1 MPATHEPSYLV
12 PEAVVAF
19 DEGAR
24 QAVYDVIALR
34 RDVRQ
39 FEPGRALDRAVLRRI
54 LEAAHLAPSVGFSQP
69 WGFVVVRDEAQRARI
84 RESFLRCRQAEAARF
99 PAGRREQ
106 YLSYRLEGILEAS
119 LNVCVAV
126 DLRPR
131 GEAILGTIVQPEAV
145 RASACCAVQNL
156 WLAARAEGVGVGWV
170 SIVEP
175 AVLRAELRLPPG
187 VEPVAYLC
195 LGHPVAFRR
204 RPMLE
209 ESGWRERRALDEVV
223 HEHGIWRD
231 REDAAT
237 PAAGRAGEAPRS
249 SLRTTAIPPLDAV
262 AMEASRAHQAT
273 LGLPAGSLGRIE
285 QLAAWWAGVRGEL
298 PLPLPAP
305 GLAVFCADH
314 GVVAEGVSA
323 HPSSATTARLADVM
337 AGGAAVSALAARH
350 GVRLVAVDVGLAGE
364 LSALPCAPVV
374 PLVSRVVRR
383 GTGNLRREPAMT
395 RDEAARAMEAGA
407 ETARALAA
415 EGVTLAGI
423 GDIGIGNT
431 TAATA
436 ILCALTGAPPA
447 SLAGPGAGLDAEGVA
462 RKAGVVADALALH
475 APDPADP
482 LDVLAK
488 VGGLEIAAMAGF
500 ALEAARLRVGVV
512 VDGLTACAAALCAL
526 RTAPTLRPWLLA
538 AHRAAEPAA
547 ALALT
552 ELGLEPLFDL
562 GLGVGEGIGAV
573 LGLHLVGA
581 CVSTLSGLDPRREL
595 ARSAGAHGVVVSV
608 SASGAGSL

>member
-34 RDVRQ
+34 RDVRH

-54 LEAAHLAPSVGFSQP
+54 LEAAHMAPSVGFSQP

-99 PAGRREQ
+99 PEGRREQ

-187 VEPVAYLC
+187 VEPIAYLC

-209 ESGWRERRALDEVV
+209 ESGWRERRAVDEVV
-223 HEHGIWRD
+223 HEHGIWQD

-237 PAAGRAGEAPRS
+237 PAAGRASEPPRS
-249 SLRTTAIPPLDAV
+249 SLRTTAIPPLDAA
-262 AMEASRAHQAT
+262 AMGASRAHQAT
-273 LGLPAGSLGRIE
+273 LGLPAGSLGRLE

-323 HPSSATTARLADVM
+323 HPSAATTARLADVM

-350 GVRLVAVDVGLAGE
+350 GVRLVAVDVGLAGD

-374 PLVSRVVRR
+374 PLVPRVVRR

-415 EGVTLAGI
+415 EGVTLAGL
-423 GDIGIGNT
+423 GNLGIGNT

-462 RKAGVVADALALH
+462 RKAGVVAGALALH
-475 APDPADP
+475 APDPTDP

-512 VDGLTACAAALCAL
+512 VDGLTACAAALCAA
-526 RTAPTLRPWLLA
+526 RMAPTLRPWLLA

-562 GLGVGEGIGAV
+562 GLWAGEGIGAV

-581 CVSTLSGLDPRREL
+581 CVSTASGLDPRREL
-595 ARSAGAHGVVVSV
+595 ARGSGAHGVVPPGSV
-608 SASGAGSL
+608 SGAGSL

>member
-12 PEAVVAF
+12 PEAIVAF
-19 DEGAR
+19 EEGAR

-39 FEPGRALDRAVLRRI
+39 FEPGRALDGAVLRRV

-69 WGFVVVRDEAQRARI
+69 WGFVLVRDEAQRARI
-84 RESFLRCRQAEAARF
+84 RESFLRCREAEAARY
-99 PAGRREQ
+99 PAGRREK
-106 YLSYRLEGILEAS
+106 YLAYRLEGILEAS

-131 GEAILGTIVQPEAV
+131 AEAILGTIVQPEAV

-209 ESGWRERRALDEVV
+209 ESGWRERRPLDEVV
-223 HEHGIWRD
+223 HEHGIWQDRD
-231 REDAAT
+231 DACPPVAD
-237 PAAGRAGEAPRS
+237 PPSEPPRS
-249 SLRTTAIPPLDAV
+249 SLRPMVIPPLDAA
-262 AMEASRAHQAT
+262 AMTAAGAHRAT
-273 LGLPAGSLGRIE
+273 LAAPAGSLGRLE
-285 QLAAWWAGVRGEL
+285 QLATWWAGVRGEFPLAL
-298 PLPLPAP
+298 PEP

-314 GVVAEGVSA
+314 GVAAEGVSA
-323 HPSSATTARLADVM
+323 YPSSATTAMLANVM
-337 AGGAAVSALAARH
+337 AGGAAVSALAPRH
-350 GVRLVAVDVGLAGE
+350 GVRLVAVDVGLTGD

-374 PLVSRVVRR
+374 PLVPRVVRR
-383 GTGNLRREPAMT
+383 GTGDLRREPAMT
-395 RDEAARAMEAGA
+395 RDDAVRALEAGA

-415 EGVTLAGI
+415 EGVTLVGV
-423 GDIGIGNT
+423 GDIGSGNT
-431 TAATA
+431 IAATA

-447 SLAGPGAGLDAEGVA
+447 DLAGPRAGLDAEGAA
-462 RKAGVVADALALH
+462 RKAGVVAEALALH
-475 APDPADP
+475 APDPTDP

-500 ALEAARLRVGVV
+500 AIEAARLRVGIVL
-512 VDGLTACAAALCAL
+512 DGLLACTAALCAV
-526 RTAPTLRPWLLA
+526 RMAPALRPWLLA
-538 AHRAAEPAA
+538 AHRSAEPAA

-552 ELGLEPLFDL
+552 ELGLDPLFDL
-562 GLGVGEGIGAV
+562 GLWLGEGTGAV
-573 LGLHLVGA
+573 LGLHLVGTA
-581 CVSTLSGLDPRREL
+581 VAVQREMATL
-595 ARSAGAHGVVVSV
+595 ATAG
-608 SASGAGSL
+608 

>member
-1 MPATHEPSYLV
+1 MSATHEPSYLV
-12 PEAVVAF
+12 PEALGAF

-69 WGFVVVRDEAQRARI
+69 WGFVLVRDEAQRARI
-84 RESFLRCRQAEAARF
+84 RESFLRCRQAEAARY

-106 YLSYRLEGILEAS
+106 YLAYRLEGILEAS

-131 GEAILGTIVQPEAV
+131 EEAILGTIVQPEAV

-187 VEPVAYLC
+187 VEPIAYLC

-209 ESGWRERRALDEVV
+209 ETGWRARRALDEVV

-231 REDAAT
+231 RDEASPPVT
-237 PAAGRAGEAPRS
+237 GPASEPPRS
-249 SLRTTAIPPLDAV
+249 ALRATAIAPLDAA
-262 AMEASRAHQAT
+262 AMTACSARQAT
-273 LGLPAGSLGRIE
+273 LAAPAGSLGRLE
-285 QLAAWWAGVRGEL
+285 RLATWWAGVRGEL
-298 PLPLPAP
+298 PPPLPEP

-314 GVVAEGVSA
+314 GVVAEGVRA
-323 HPSSATTARLADVM
+323 HPSSASTAMLADVM

-350 GVRLVAVDVGLAGE
+350 GVRLVAVDVGLAGD

-374 PLVSRVVRR
+374 PLVPRVVRR

-395 RDEAARAMEAGA
+395 RDEAVRALEAGA

-415 EGVTLAGI
+415 DGVTLAGV

-431 TAATA
+431 TSATA

-447 SLAGPGAGLDAEGVA
+447 SLAGPSAGLDAEGVA
-462 RKAGVVADALALH
+462 REAAVVAEALAMH

-512 VDGLTACAAALCAL
+512 LDGLSACTAALCAV
-526 RTAPTLRPWLLA
+526 TMTPALRPWLLA
-538 AHRAAEPAA
+538 AHRSTEPAE

-552 ELGLEPLFDL
+552 ELGLDPLFDL
-562 GLGVGEGIGAV
+562 GLRPGEGTGAV
-573 LGLHLVGA
+573 LGLHLVGTA
-581 CVSTLSGLDPRREL
+581 AALQREVATL
-595 ARSAGAHGVVVSV
+595 ATAGVVRR
-608 SASGAGSL
+608 GGTPAGQVT

>member
-1 MPATHEPSYLV
+1 MNAIHEPSYLV

-34 RDVRQ
+34 RDVRH
-39 FEPGRALDRAVLRRI
+39 FEPGRALDRDVLRRI

-84 RESFLRCRQAEAARF
+84 RESFLRCRQEEAARF
-99 PAGRREQ
+99 PEGRREQ

-187 VEPVAYLC
+187 VEPIAYLC

-209 ESGWRERRALDEVV
+209 ESGWRERRAVDEVV
-223 HEHGIWRD
+223 HEHGIWQDRD
-231 REDAAT
+231 DAST
-237 PAAGRAGEAPRS
+237 SAAGCASEPPRS
-249 SLRTTAIPPLDAV
+249 WLRTTAISPLDAA
-262 AMEASRAHQAT
+262 AMEATRAHQAT
-273 LGLPAGSLGRIE
+273 LGLPAGSLGRLG

-323 HPSSATTARLADVM
+323 HPSPATAARLANVM

-350 GVRLVAVDVGLAGE
+350 GVRLVAVDVGLAGD

-374 PLVSRVVRR
+374 PLAPRVVRR

-395 RDEAARAMEAGA
+395 RGEAACAMEAGA

-415 EGVTLAGI
+415 EGVTLAGA
-423 GDIGIGNT
+423 GDIGVGNT

-436 ILCALTGAPPA
+436 VLCALTGAQPA
-447 SLAGPGAGLDAEGVA
+447 SLAAQGAGLDAEGVA

-475 APDPADP
+475 VPDPTDP

-500 ALEAARLRVGVV
+500 ALEAARLRMGVV
-512 VDGLTACAAALCAL
+512 VDGLTACTAALCAV
-526 RTAPTLRPWLLA
+526 RMAPALRPWLLA
-538 AHRAAEPAA
+538 AHRSAEPAA

-552 ELGLEPLFDL
+552 ELGLDPLFDL
-562 GLGVGEGIGAV
+562 GLWAGEGIGAV
-573 LGLHLVGA
+573 LGLHLVGT
-581 CVSTLSGLDPRREL
+581 CVSTLSGLDPRCEL
-595 ARSAGAHGVVVSV
+595 ARGSGAHGVVASGSV
-608 SASGAGSL
+608 SGAGSL